1 MEQYDLIV
9 IGGGA
14 GGLTVASGAASLG
27 AKVALIEKS
36 GLLGGDCLHFGCVPS
51 KAFIQ
56 AAREVSTIRNGSALG
71 FETNGT
77 VDMKKVKERV
87 KGAISHIQ
95 QHDDPDRFLQMGVD
109 IYFGGAEFL
118 DSHTILVEKED
129 RISGKRIVVATGSS
143 PNVPDIDG
151 LSEVEYHTNET
162 VFDVE
167 ELPSKVVFVG
177 GGPIGLELAQAFSH
191 LGAEAVVLEQND
203 EILVKEDKEIRKVA
217 TGLLEKDIQ
226 FVYGAE
232 IKRVSEQDSGQKT
245 VHYMKDGVEQSVE
258 GDLLFLATGRK
269 PGTESLNLSAA
280 GVEIDDHGFIKVND
294 ELRTNHSHIF
304 AIGDVNGRYPFTH
317 GAGMEGKL
325 VVQNAVFGLKRKV
338 SYSKLPWTTYTTPE
352 IFHIGLTE
360 GEAVEK
366 GIEYKVYK
374 TTLDKV
380 DRFVA
385 DHRTEGLVKII
396 TDSRGKILGAHAVG
410 SGAGDWMQPV
420 IYAMEKGSKIGSLSN
435 MVYPYPNHAAAVQ
448 QTADLYWREKLFDGV
463 LPVLSK
469 KYVELFR

>member
-27 AKVALIEKS
+27 AKVALVEKS

-56 AAREVSTIRNGSALG
+56 SAREVATIRSAGDYG
-71 FETNGT
+71 FETKGS

-95 QHDDPDRFLQMGVD
+95 QHDDPERFLELGVD
-109 IYFGGAEFL
+109 IYFGAAEFL
-118 DSHTILVEKED
+118 DPHTILVEKED
-129 RISGKRIVVATGSS
+129 RISGKRVVVATGSS
-143 PNVPDIDG
+143 PLVPDIDG
-151 LSEVEYHTNET
+151 LGDVEYHTNET
-162 VFDVE
+162 VFEVDD
-167 ELPSKVVFVG
+167 LPRRVVFIG

-191 LGAEAVVLEQND
+191 LGSEAIVLEQHD
-203 EILVKEDKEIRKVA
+203 EILVKEDKEIREMA

-226 FVYGAE
+226 FVFGAE
-232 IKRVSEQDSGQKT
+232 IKRVSKRDGQKV
-245 VHYMKDGVEQSVE
+245 VHYVKDREEQSVE

-269 PGTESLNLSAA
+269 PGTDSLNLSAA
-280 GVEIDDHGFIKVND
+280 GVETDDQGFIKVND
-294 ELRTNHSHIF
+294 ELRTNQSHIF

-325 VVQNAVFGLKRKV
+325 VVQNAVFGLKRNV
-338 SYSKLPWTTYTTPE
+338 SYNKLPWTTYTTPE

-360 GEAVEK
+360 EEAVEK

-374 TTLDKV
+374 KTLDEV

-385 DHRTEGLVKII
+385 DQKTEGLVKII
-396 TDSRGKILGAHAVG
+396 TDPKGRILGAHAVG
-410 SGAGDWMQPV
+410 AGAGDWMQPLV
-420 IYAMEKGSKIGSLSN
+420 FAMEKGSKIGALSN

-463 LPVLSK
+463 LPVISK

>member
-1 MEQYDLIV
+1 MNQYDLIV

-51 KAFIQ
+51 KAFIES
-56 AAREVSTIRNGSALG
+56 AREVATIRRSTDYG
-71 FETNGT
+71 FETKGS
-77 VDMKKVKERV
+77 VDMKKVRERV
-87 KGAISHIQ
+87 QDAISHIQ
-95 QHDDPDRFLQMGVD
+95 EHDDPDRFLQLGVD

-129 RISGKRIVVATGSS
+129 RISGKRIVVATGSG
-143 PNVPDIDG
+143 PLIPEIEGIED
-151 LSEVEYHTNET
+151 VEYYTNET
-162 VFDVE
+162 VFEVD
-167 ELPSKVVFVG
+167 ELPRRVIFIG

-191 LGAEAVVLEQND
+191 LGSEAVVIEKHD
-203 EILVKEDKEIRKVA
+203 EILVKEDKEIREMA

-226 FVYGAE
+226 FLYGAE
-232 IKRVSEQDSGQKT
+232 IKRVSQHDGQKV
-245 VHYMKDGVEQSVE
+245 VHYVQEGEEHSVE

-280 GVEIDDHGFIKVND
+280 GVEVDDRGFINVND
-294 ELRTNHSHIF
+294 ELRTNHNHIF

-338 SYSKLPWTTYTTPE
+338 SYNKLPWTTYTTPE
-352 IFHIGLTE
+352 VFHIGMTE
-360 GEAVEK
+360 EEAQEQ
-366 GIEYKVYK
+366 GLDYKVYK
-374 TTLDKV
+374 KMLDEV

-385 DHRTEGLVKII
+385 DHRTEGMVKII
-396 TDSRGKILGAHAVG
+396 TDSSGKILGAHAIG

-420 IYAMEKGSKIGSLSN
+420 IFAMEKGSKIGALSN

-463 LPVLSK
+463 LPVISK

>member
-1 MEQYDLIV
+1 MDQYDLIV

-27 AKVALIEKS
+27 AKVALVEKS
-36 GLLGGDCLHFGCVPS
+36 GVLGGDCLHFGCVPS

-56 AAREVSTIRNGSALG
+56 AAREVATIRKGDAFG
-71 FETNGT
+71 FETKGT

-87 KGAISHIQ
+87 KGAIAHIQ
-95 QHDDPDRFLQMGVD
+95 QHDDPERFLELGVD

-118 DSHTILVEKED
+118 DPHTILVEKED

-143 PNVPDIDG
+143 PRVPDIEG

-167 ELPSKVVFVG
+167 ELPNRVVFVG

-191 LGAEAVVLEQND
+191 LGSEAVVLEQHD
-203 EILVKEDKEIRKVA
+203 EVLVKEDKEIREVA
-217 TGLLEKDIQ
+217 ADILEKDIQ

-232 IKRVSEQDSGQKT
+232 IKRVSKRDGGQKT
-245 VHYMKDGVEQSVE
+245 VHYMKDGVEHSVN

-280 GVEIDDHGFIKVND
+280 GVEMDDRGFIKVND
-294 ELRTNHSHIF
+294 ELRTNHPHIF

-338 SYSKLPWTTYTTPE
+338 SYKKLPWTTYTTPE

-360 GEAVEK
+360 EEAMEK
-366 GIEYKVYK
+366 GIQYKVFK
-374 TTLDKV
+374 KTLDEV

-396 TDSRGKILGAHAVG
+396 TDSSGKILGAHAVG

-420 IYAMEKGSKIGSLSN
+420 VFAMEKGSKIGALSN

-448 QTADLYWREKLFDGV
+448 QVADLYWREKLFDGV
-463 LPVLSK
+463 LPVISK

>member
-1 MEQYDLIV
+1 MDQYDLIV

-56 AAREVSTIRNGSALG
+56 AAREVATIRNGSALG
-71 FETNGT
+71 FETSGT
-77 VDMKKVKERV
+77 VNMKKVKERV
-87 KGAISHIQ
+87 KGAIAHIQ
-95 QHDDPDRFLQMGVD
+95 KHDDPDRFLQMGVD

-118 DSHTILVEKED
+118 DSHSILVEKED

-143 PNVPDIDG
+143 PLVPDIDG

-167 ELPSKVVFVG
+167 ELPNRVVFVG
-177 GGPIGLELAQAFSH
+177 GGPIGLELAQAFSQ

-203 EILVKEDKEIRKVA
+203 GILGKEDKEIREVA

-226 FVYGAE
+226 FEYGAE
-232 IKRVSEQDSGQKT
+232 IKRVSEKAGGQKT
-245 VHYMKDGVEQSVE
+245 VHYVKDGVKQSVD

-280 GVEIDDHGFIKVND
+280 GVEVDDRGFIKVND

-360 GEAVEK
+360 EEAVEK

-374 TTLDKV
+374 TTLDEV

-396 TDSRGKILGAHAVG
+396 TEPNGKILGAHAVG
-410 SGAGDWMQPV
+410 TGAGDWMQPV
-420 IYAMEKGSKIGSLSN
+420 IFAMEKGSKIGALSN

-463 LPVLSK
+463 LPVISK

>member
-1 MEQYDLIV
+1 MDQYDLIV

-36 GLLGGDCLHFGCVPS
+36 GLLGGDCLHVGCVPS

-71 FETNGT
+71 FETKGT

-162 VFDVE
+162 VFEVE
-167 ELPSKVVFVG
+167 ELPQRVVFIG
-177 GGPIGLELAQAFSH
+177 GGPIGLELAQAFSQ
-191 LGAEAVVLEQND
+191 LGSEAVVLEQNE
-203 EILVKEDKEIRKVA
+203 EILVKEDKEIREVA
-217 TGLLEKDIQ
+217 TGILEEDIQ

-232 IKRVSEQDSGQKT
+232 IKRVSKHGSGQKT

-280 GVEIDDHGFIKVND
+280 GVEVDDRGFIKVND

-338 SYSKLPWTTYTTPE
+338 SYNKLPWTTYTTPE

-360 GEAVEK
+360 EEAVEK
-366 GIEYKVYK
+366 GIEYKIYK
-374 TTLDKV
+374 TTLDEV

-396 TDSRGKILGAHAVG
+396 TDPSGKILGAHAVG
-410 SGAGDWMQPV
+410 SGAGDWMQSV
-420 IYAMEKGSKIGSLSN
+420 VFAMEKGSKIGALSN

>member
-1 MEQYDLIV
+1 MDQYDLIV

-56 AAREVSTIRNGSALG
+56 SAREVATIRAGETFG
-71 FETNGT
+71 FETRGS
-77 VDMKKVKERV
+77 VDMKKVRERV
-87 KGAISHIQ
+87 KGAIAHIQ
-95 QHDDPDRFLQMGVD
+95 QHDDPDRFLQLGVD

-118 DSHTILVEKED
+118 DPHTILVEKED

-143 PNVPDIDG
+143 PLVPDIDG
-151 LSEVEYHTNET
+151 LAEVEYHTNET
-162 VFDVE
+162 IFEVDV
-167 ELPSKVVFVG
+167 LPHRVVFIG
-177 GGPIGLELAQAFSH
+177 GGPIGLELAQAFSQ
-191 LGAEAVVLEQND
+191 LGSESVVLEKHD
-203 EILVKEDKEIRKVA
+203 EILVKEDKEIREAA
-217 TGLLEKDIQ
+217 TELLEKDIQ
-226 FVYGAE
+226 FEYGAD
-232 IKRVSEQDSGQKT
+232 IKRVSEREGQKV
-245 VHYMKDGVEQSVE
+245 VHYVIDGVEQSVE

-269 PGTESLNLSAA
+269 PGTEFLNLSAA
-280 GVEIDDHGFIKVND
+280 GVEVDERGFIKVND

-325 VVQNAVFGLKRKV
+325 VVQNAVFGLKRNV
-338 SYSKLPWTTYTTPE
+338 SYNKLPWTTYTTPE

-360 GEAVEK
+360 EQAAEE
-366 GIEYKVYK
+366 GIEYHVYK
-374 TTLDKV
+374 KTLDEI

-396 TDSRGKILGAHAVG
+396 TDSKGKILGAHAVG

-420 IYAMEKGSKIGSLSN
+420 VFAMEKGSKIGALSN

-463 LPVLSK
+463 LPVISK

>member
-95 QHDDPDRFLQMGVD
+95 QHDDPDRFLRMGVD